1 MSPSTPPASV
11 STSASAYASASF
23 TAPAIDGTVLSN
35 MVRRDQLVMLRRTVR
50 SAIPINLV
58 LGITAMLV
66 AVHGGRVVG
75 GLLWLALSVTVNV
88 LRHALCGQRFEDSP
102 FGVERQL
109 RRMVVAALA
118 SGAVWA
124 LVPLLCAGYTSP
136 QTLFYLTVVCG
147 ICAGAVS
154 YGIAYAAVPI
164 AFITPPLLTTAV
176 CLAVAGGFDRMCLA
190 AMVLVYFTGLVRAAL
205 QSERGIRIGCRLKN
219 EATALAAQLGAAH
232 EALQKS
238 TQRLAIRASHDALTG
253 LLNRE
258 GFTQATTRRIAERP
272 GRAHCLFLFDLDG
285 FKGVNDAFGHQA
297 GDRVLQD
304 VARWLERELDGLRA
318 VVGRWGGD
326 EFVVFCDHDD
336 DRAQAPASLAQVLIA
351 GLPGATAASGGHLGM
366 SVGIAISR
374 DTDIVDM
381 ISLADEALYEAKRA
395 GRNRCRIVDDALNK
409 RLAVRRDI
417 ERDLQGAIEA
427 RAIRLWYQPIVAL
440 DTQRVHSLEALLR
453 WDHPR
458 HGRMPPEQVIF
469 AAAGTGLAP
478 ALLRYIVEEVC
489 LALREL
495 EARGGELASVPI
507 ALNVSPREMA
517 QLAVDRLVLGL
528 LEEEGIAAR
537 RLKIEITE
545 EVALDTPAAR
555 GCLHALAAGGVT
567 IVVDDFGVGYSSLAS
582 LRDQYV
588 RQVKIDRSFV
598 AGLGGSSGNRV
609 LVNAIVQLGHALDI
623 EVVAEGV
630 ETVDELDVLRTLG
643 CRLGQGYHFARPA
656 PLAEIAAWAE
666 RRAQAA

>member
-1 MSPSTPPASV
+1 MNPSPSSLT
-11 STSASAYASASF
+11 ASADIDEASLAR
-23 TAPAIDGTVLSN
+23 
-35 MVRRDQLVMLRRTVR
+35 MVRRDQLVMLRASVR
-50 SAIPINLV
+50 SAIPINLILSV
-58 LGITAMLV
+58 TAMLV
-66 AVHGGRVVG
+66 AAHA
-75 GLLWLALSVTVNV
+75 GLVAEGLAWLALSVVVNV
-88 LRHALCGQRFEDSP
+88 ARHVLCGQPFEDSAA
-102 FGVERQL
+102 GVERQL
-109 RRMVVAALA
+109 RRMVAASVVA
-118 SGAVWA
+118 GAVWA
-124 LVPLLCAGYTSP
+124 LVPVLCAGYTSP
-136 QTLFYLTVVCG
+136 QTLFYMAMVCG

-164 AFITPPLLTTAV
+164 GFIAPPLLSGAV
-176 CLAVAGGFDRMCLA
+176 WLAVTGDFDRRCLA
-190 AMVLVYFTGLVRAAL
+190 AMVVVYFAGLVRAAV
-205 QSERGIRIGCRLKN
+205 QSERGIRSGCLLKN
-219 EATALAAQLGAAH
+219 KATAMAAQLGAAH
-232 EALQKS
+232 EALQES
-238 TQRLAIRASHDALTG
+238 AEHLAIRASHDPLTG

-258 GFTQATTRRIAERP
+258 GFAQATARRIGERP
-272 GRAHCLFLFDLDG
+272 GRPHCLYLFDLDG
-285 FKGVNDAFGHQA
+285 FKGVNDAFGHRT

-318 VVGRWGGD
+318 IVGRWGGD
-326 EFVVFCDHDD
+326 EFVVLCNHDE
-336 DRAQAPASLAQVLIA
+336 DRARAPAALAQSLIA
-351 GLPGATAASGGHLGM
+351 ALPAAMPASGSHMGL
-366 SVGIAISR
+366 SVGIAIAH

-395 GRNRCRIVDDALNK
+395 GRNRFRIVDDALNK

-417 ERDLQGAIEA
+417 ERDLEGAMRT
-427 RAIRLWYQPIVAL
+427 RAISMWYQPVVAL

-469 AAAGTGLAP
+469 AAAAAGMAE

-489 LALREL
+489 RTLREL
-495 EARGGELASVPI
+495 EAQGGALAAVPI

-528 LEEEGIAAR
+528 LAEQGVAAQ

-555 GCLHALAAGGVT
+555 GCLSALAAAGVT

-582 LRDQYV
+582 LRDHYV

-609 LVNAIVQLGHALDI
+609 LVDAIVRLGRALDI

-630 ETVDELDVLRTLG
+630 ETVDELDVLRVLD
-643 CRLGQGYHFARPA
+643 CPLGQGYHFARPA
-656 PLAEIAAWAE
+656 PLAEVVAWAE
-666 RRAQAA
+666 RRRAAAV

>member
-1 MSPSTPPASV
+1 MNTSPPPQPLA
-11 STSASAYASASF
+11 
-23 TAPAIDGTVLSN
+23 AIDQTLLSR
-35 MVRRDQLVMLRRTVR
+35 MVRRDQLVMLRRTVQ

-58 LGITAMLV
+58 LGVTAMLV
-66 AVHGGRVVG
+66 AIHGGLIVQGVLWFVLSLVAN
-75 GLLWLALSVTVNV
+75 LL
-88 LRHALCGQRFEDSP
+88 RRMLCRQSFEDSAS
-102 FGVERQL
+102 GVERQL
-109 RRMVVAALA
+109 RRMVVAAVA
-118 SGAVWA
+118 SGGVWA
-124 LVPLLCAGYTSP
+124 LVPWLCAGYTSD
-136 QTLFYLTVVCG
+136 QTLFYLVVVCG

-164 AFITPPLLTTAV
+164 GFITPPLLTTAV
-176 CLAVAGGFDRMCLA
+176 CLTVAGGFDRSCLA
-190 AMVLVYFTGLVRAAL
+190 AMVVVYYTGLVRAAM
-205 QSERGIRIGCRLKN
+205 QSERGIRSGCRLKN
-219 EATALAAQLGAAH
+219 EATAMAAQLGEAH
-232 EALQKS
+232 DALQKS
-238 TQRLAIRASHDALTG
+238 TRRLAVRASHDALTG

-258 GFTQATTRRIAERP
+258 GFTQAATRRIGERP

-297 GDRVLQD
+297 GDHVLQD
-304 VARWLERELDGLRA
+304 VARWLERELDGLQA
-318 VVGRWGGD
+318 TVGRWGGD
-326 EFVVFCDHDD
+326 EFVVFCDHDE
-336 DRAQAPASLAQVLIA
+336 DRAQAPAALAQSLIA
-351 GLPGATAASGGHLGM
+351 SLPGAMASSGSHMGM

-374 DTDIVDM
+374 DADVVHM

-417 ERDLQGAIEA
+417 ERDLQDAMAA
-427 RAIRLWYQPIVAL
+427 RAIRLWYQPIVSL
-440 DTQRVHSLEALLR
+440 DTLRVHSLEALLR

-469 AAAGTGLAP
+469 AAAGTGLAE

-489 LALREL
+489 AALREL
-495 EARGGELASVPI
+495 DAVGGDLAAVPI

-517 QLAVDRLVLGL
+517 QLAVDRLVLGS
-528 LEEEGIAAR
+528 LEREGIAAR

-545 EVALDTPAAR
+545 EIALDTPAAR
-555 GCLHALAAGGVT
+555 GCLNALAAGGVT

-582 LRDQYV
+582 LRDHYV

-609 LVNAIVQLGHALDI
+609 LVNAIVQLGRALDI
-623 EVVAEGV
+623 EVVAEGI

-656 PLAEIAAWAE
+656 PLPEVVAWAA
-666 RRAQAA
+666 RRRTATA